1 MHFCEETNYF
11 AFLKS
16 LNTEQENAFQK
27 LENINTCSLKK
38 LLNSRVLKEI
48 KRDKRGQI
56 ASQSFKEYNEKT
68 K

>member
-1 MHFCEETNYF
+1 M
-11 AFLKS
+11 L
-16 LNTEQENAFQK
+16 FQK

-38 LLNSRVLKEI
+38 LLNSRVLKEM